1 MLQVEHLTKRF
12 KSDNGTVQTVLD
24 DVSCAVRP
32 GEAVAI
38 VGRSGSG
45 KTTLIKAIA
54 GFTSVDEGRII
65 FGGKDIT
72 YADGRARR
80 AVYKDMQMV
89 FQSPAASFDARLTL
103 GSSIGEHLRNLGVK
117 KAERTELVKNL
128 LEQCG
133 LPPEFISRYPHE
145 ISGGQCQ
152 RAAIARALTA
162 EPKLLLCDE
171 ATSALDVT
179 TQAQIISLLD
189 RLKHERGMA
198 ILFVCHNLAVA
209 QSFCDRIIVMHG
221 GAIAESGT
229 ADAVINN
236 PQSEYTKQLIEAV
249 L

>member
-12 KSDNGTVQTVLD
+12 KLDNGTVQTVLD

-54 GFTSVDEGRII
+54 GFTSVDAGRII

-72 YADGRARR
+72 HAHGHAQRE
-80 AVYKDMQMV
+80 VYKDMQMV
-89 FQSPAASFDARLTL
+89 FQSPAASFDPRLTL
-103 GSSIGEHLRNLGVK
+103 GSSISEHLRNLGIK
-117 KAERTELVKNL
+117 KSERTELVKNL
-128 LEQCG
+128 LEQCS

-145 ISGGQCQ
+145 VSGGQCQ

-179 TQAQIISLLD
+179 AQAQMIFLLE
-189 RLKHERGMA
+189 RLKRERGMA

-209 QSFCDRIIVMHG
+209 QSLCDKIIVMHSG
-221 GAIAESGT
+221 TVAESGT
-229 ADAVINN
+229 SDEVINH
-236 PQSEYTKQLIEAV
+236 PKSEYTKQLLDAV